1 MLTLLLAL
9 AAAVALWPVLNLLY
23 AGFKRGVAFS
33 SFDLLSEYGGLTLE
47 AADAVLKDDYKG
59 TTVDLLNSSNI
70 LAAQLEKNTEDFVG
84 RRWVRTLHVG
94 RNHGVGARAEMG
106 TLPTAGNQQYE
117 NTYGAVRSQY
127 ARIQLSGQTL
137 EAMKNS
143 KGAFIRALDSEMKGA
158 TADAMKDLNRQY
170 WGTSDGVIATAASN
184 ASTTITLTGGAA
196 ARQDWLR
203 HLEEGFLIEIRDV
216 SAANAL
222 LSPAGGLGVRSV
234 DYDAGTIVI
243 ENPDGTNATAI
254 NVDAGDLICRYGA
267 YGVSDNSGNPND
279 GQIEMTGLQ
288 TIVDDTDIL
297 HTIDPASVPRWA
309 AQVYDNG
316 GTARAVSENLL
327 METMM
332 RGETRGGGVVDLII
346 GNGGVYRS
354 YANLLSSLKRFTNT
368 VELKGGYSGIEIA
381 TPRAGR
387 GGKSN
392 TTAFAWDPDAP
403 DGSLYGLDLDALSIA
418 MLLDWDWMD
427 KHGAVLVQVGDT
439 DAYSATLKTYRDLV
453 TTNRQAHWVI
463 KDITE
468 S

>member
-1 MLTLLLAL
+1 MRSFALFIL
-9 AAAVALWPVLNLLY
+9 AAPFVWLSLNLLY
-23 AGFKRGVAFS
+23 LGFRRAEAFS
-33 SFDLLSEYGGLTLE
+33 SFDLLSEAGGLTLE
-47 AADAVLKDDYKG
+47 AADAVLKDDYHGPTKE
-59 TTVDLLNSSNI
+59 LLNNSNV
-70 LAAQLEKNTEDFVG
+70 LAAQLERNTEDFVG

-117 NTYGAVRSQY
+117 NTYGGVRSVY
-127 ARIQLSGQTL
+127 ARIQLSGQTI

-158 TADAMKDLNRQY
+158 TADAMKDVNRQY

-184 ASTTITLTGGAA
+184 SGTTITITGGAD

-216 SAANAL
+216 SASNAL

-234 DYDAGTIVI
+234 DYDTGEIVI
-243 ENPDGTNATAI
+243 ENPDGTNAAA
-254 NVDAGDLICRYGA
+254 VAVAAGDLICRYGA
-267 YGVSDNSGNPND
+267 YGVNDNSGNPGD
-279 GQIEMTGLQ
+279 GQIEITGLQ
-288 TIVDDTDIL
+288 TIVDDTSVL
-297 HTIDPASVPRWA
+297 HTLDPADVPRWA
-309 AQVYDNG
+309 SQVYSNG
-316 GTARAVSENLL
+316 GTGRAISENLL
-327 METMM
+327 MEVMM
-332 RGETRGGGVVDLII
+332 RGETRSGGVVDLII

-354 YANLLSSLKRFTNT
+354 YANLLTSLKRFTNT
-368 VELKGGYSGIEIA
+368 VELKGGYSGIEVA
-381 TPRAGR
+381 SPRTGP
-387 GGKSN
+387 GGKSS

-403 DGSLYGLDLDALSIA
+403 DGSLYGIDFDGLDVA
-418 MLLDWDWMD
+418 MLLDWEWMD

-453 TTNRQAHWVI
+453 ATNRQAHWVI